1 MCTHTDREPVMIDSR
16 KNIAADMAARH
27 QQRFEEADLH
37 LMVCVVE
44 DYFVAGWLS
53 LTSAW
58 GVRS

>member
-1 MCTHTDREPVMIDSR
+1 MIDSR